1 MIGITKK
8 ALKQVGIKQTTF
20 TDMHHLITKV
30 ETLVNMRA
38 LGGYSSIIGD
48 MILRPM
54 DLIFPVSSPLKVEF
68 TQKLPQTDS
77 PQADYMK
84 QAKELFQVFRE
95 LWSSLYIH
103 DLRKT
108 STRRHGRHM
117 LDVGDYVIILDRVR
131 TKNVNSFGIIMKK
144 ISDHHLQVKVISRGA
159 GLDKNFQIVKPAK
172 TIIIDRAPESL
183 VLVSKQGKFF
193 DPFDIIPEKKQPIR
207 EKWILTG

>member
-1 MIGITKK
+1 
-8 ALKQVGIKQTTF
+8 
-20 TDMHHLITKV
+20 
-30 ETLVNMRA
+30 
-38 LGGYSSIIGD
+38 

-84 QAKELFQVFRE
+84 QAMELFQVFRE

-183 VLVSKQGKFF
+183 VLVSKQGRFF
-193 DPFDIIPEKKQPIR
+193 DPFDIIPEKKKPIKER
-207 EKWILTG
+207 WITG